1 MSVSVALGTSRTK
14 VPVLFCRCQ
23 QFTLVWM
30 PPGPSADAETAAGL
44 CPTPTELQEMLSR
57 KKGCV
62 GRRGVGE
69 VVGGWGSSQ
78 NLGGPLRSWARGCT
92 CELSLQTPWL
102 SELTPPGPS
111 PCRALMG
118 DEKGEALGPRP
129 RGL

>member
-1 MSVSVALGTSRTK
+1 MSPQRSLGGLGPEEGEGSRGLCECPCGLGTSRTK

-78 NLGGPLRSWARGCT
+78 TL
-92 CELSLQTPWL
+92 E
-102 SELTPPGPS
+102 GPS
-111 PCRALMG
+111 GAGPG
-118 DEKGEALGPRP
+118 DAHVS
-129 RGL
+129 